1 MKIAFS
7 TGSLYTF
14 GLNRVFGL
22 AQEAGFDGVE
32 VMIDNRWD
40 TRDVTY
46 LRRLQERHSLPILS
60 LHSPFPLI
68 AVDGW
73 PWDDAIR
80 TQRTVAL
87 AKALGVPTIITHP
100 PLRLH
105 IAVIQTTL
113 LKRRL
118 LLPIPRRWG
127 RSYARWLKTD
137 LPALEQASSVTV
149 AVENMP
155 CYRLGGRRLDVHR
168 MNRVEEWVQF
178 PHLTLDTTH
187 LGTWGLDILA
197 VYDQVADRVSHVH
210 LSNFRDGQEHLRLDD
225 GHLPLG
231 AFLQRLQGRFQG
243 TVVVE
248 LNPASLE
255 AGDESKVRAH
265 LRATVEF
272 CRRYTG

>member
-7 TGSLYTF
+7 TGSLYTY
-14 GLNRVFGL
+14 GLDRVFGL

-32 VMIDNRWD
+32 IMIDNRLD
-40 TRDVTY
+40 TRDAAY
-46 LRRLQERHSLPILS
+46 LRYLQERYHLPILS

-73 PWDDAIR
+73 SWNDADR
-80 TQRTVAL
+80 TQRAVAL
-87 AKALGVPTIITHP
+87 AKALGVPVVVTHL
-100 PLRLH
+100 PLGLH

-113 LKRRL
+113 LSRRV
-118 LLPIPRRWG
+118 LLPIPWPWG

-137 LPALEQASSVTV
+137 LQALEETSSVTI
-149 AVENMP
+149 AVEHLP
-155 CYRLGGRRLDVHR
+155 CYCLGGRRLNAHL
-168 MNRVEEWVQF
+168 MNRIEEWAQF

-197 VYDQVADRVSHVH
+197 VYEQVADRVAHVH
-210 LSNFRDGQEHLRLDD
+210 LSNYRDGREHLRPDD
-225 GHLPLG
+225 GDLPLG
-231 AFLQRLQGRFQG
+231 KFLERLNGRFQG

-248 LNPASLE
+248 LDPITLE
-255 AGDESKVRAH
+255 AKDETKVRAH

-272 CRRYTG
+272 CRQHTG